1 MIVSIASSLDS
12 FKQVHFRQG
21 LNVLLSDTHPGATE
35 KQTRNSAGK
44 TSLIEI
50 VHFLLGA
57 DCKTDSLFKCP
68 ELVEHSF
75 VGHFSFGGHSISVE
89 RSGCSP
95 ARIYLLKGFDGRRNL
110 PIKTEKESKR
120 QYLSNEHW
128 KVFLGHLLFG
138 LPEDLAASVFG
149 GSYTPTFRS
158 MISYFARRQLSG
170 GFISPERQAERQQRW
185 DWQENLSYLFELD
198 WRIPYEFQKIRL
210 REKALEELRKAAK
223 GGAFGEIIGTVAELR
238 PAVAVAEKE
247 AEERKFQLREFRVH
261 ESYDELSAKAASAK
275 SKMQALARENVTLR
289 ETLNHLEKALEQEI
303 APNSR
308 ELEKVYEAANVEL
321 PDVTLKR
328 LNEVRAFYESVVE
341 NRRLHLNQEIA
352 SLRDKLQKNLAVSEQ
367 SDEERINIL
376 KILESH
382 GALED
387 FIALQQELGELEAI
401 AAALR
406 ERFKAA
412 DILEGEKTQ
421 LEIDR
426 SNLHRRL
433 QQDFQERRSLLEDVI
448 LAVSDLIAGLY
459 DDRSGRFEIAAT
471 DRGPEFKISIEGDRG
486 GGISNMEIFCLDMAL
501 MKLGAKNGL
510 SPGFLIHDSHLFDG
524 VDERQISRAL
534 ELGLK
539 ESEKPNQQY
548 IVTMNSDIFDRLP
561 LSSAVERSDVVLA
574 TRLSDKTDTGG
585 LFGFR
590 FE

>member
-1 MIVSIASSLDS
+1 M
-12 FKQVHFRQG
+12 
-21 LNVLLSDTHPGATE
+21 
-35 KQTRNSAGK
+35 
-44 TSLIEI
+44 
-50 VHFLLGA
+50 
-57 DCKTDSLFKCP
+57 
-68 ELVEHSF
+68 
-75 VGHFSFGGHSISVE
+75 GHFSFGDHSISVE
-89 RSGCSP
+89 RSGSSSG
-95 ARIYLLKGFDGRRNL
+95 RIYLQNGFDGRRNL

-185 DWQENLSYLFELD
+185 DWQENLSYLFGLD
-198 WRIPYEFQKIRL
+198 WRIPYAFQKIRL

-238 PAVAVAEKE
+238 PAVAVAEKR
-247 AEERKFQLREFRVH
+247 AEERKLQLKEFRVH
-261 ESYDELSAKAASAK
+261 ESYDDLSAKAASAK
-275 SKMQALARENVTLR
+275 SKMQARARENVTLR
-289 ETLNHLEKALEQEI
+289 ETLNHFEKALEQEI
-303 APNSR
+303 TPNSR

-321 PDVTLKR
+321 PGVTLRR
-328 LNEVRAFYESVVE
+328 LSEVRAFYESVVE
-341 NRRLHLNQEIA
+341 NRRLHLSQEIA
-352 SLRDKLQKNLAVSEQ
+352 SLQEKLQRNFVESEQ
-367 SDEERINIL
+367 SDDERQKIL

-387 FIALQQELGELEAI
+387 FIALQKELSELEAVG
-401 AAALR
+401 AALR

-412 DILEGEKTQ
+412 EMLEGEKTQ

-433 QQDFQERRSLLEDVI
+433 QQDFQERRRLLDEVI
-448 LAVSDLIAGLY
+448 LVVSDLIAGLY
-459 DDRSGRFEIAAT
+459 DDRNGRFEIAAT
-471 DRGPEFKISIEGDRG
+471 DRGPDFRISIEGDRG

-539 ESEKPNQQY
+539 ESEGPNQQY

-561 LSSAVERSDVVLA
+561 LSSAVEKSDVVLR
-574 TRLSDKTDTGG
+574 TRLSDQTDTGG